1 MSFWRPLH
9 VVLALLAGFSATA
22 AAEVPEGPVVAG
34 FRVTHTLK
42 VGRAPHGIRFSPDGS
57 KALIVLAGEDKVAV
71 VDLGQMKVLNKLPAG
86 KLPLDLVALTPP
98 GGLPGQWVVSQFLN
112 GTTLVGMSETGQPVP
127 GPWTVGKG
135 PSLFTPDTVQGKTYI
150 TSEFADELT
159 LFDTRTAQVVGH
171 FPTCKQ
177 PYPADV
183 TPDGVLAFIPC
194 RGDGMVGVIDLLN
207 QKTAG
212 NVPVG
217 QKLEGG
223 ALTRDG
229 VSYLAA
235 SGGTN
240 EVVYVNTAA
249 YEVTARVAE
258 GIGPRPFS
266 VAVTLDGRYGL
277 VNNSGG
283 DTLSILDVGGR
294 RVLGRLKVGK
304 QPIVVRMHPDGRRV
318 LVANEVSDSLNVI
331 ELPPVPPAATPSPA
345 RPNEVIV
352 VGTIHGEHR
361 TSKRYSLDVLRN
373 LVRAIRPDF
382 VLAEIPPNR
391 FDKAHEQFLAGQTI
405 TEPRVRVFP
414 EYVDVMF
421 PLSKE
426 MGFQIIPTAGWNQ
439 PMHTFR
445 NEALKRL
452 SETPARAAEWKAYQ
466 EAQTKSEAA
475 LKAGGMSDDP
485 RYINSAAYDN
495 ALEIDLKVYATFDKD
510 LGTGG
515 WETINKAHFANIAR
529 ALDAHRGEGKRFLI
543 TYGAGHKGWFLRQLR
558 QRSDIKLVE
567 VAPFLKEK

>member
-1 MSFWRPLH
+1 MSFWRQLH
-9 VVLALLAGFSATA
+9 LMGLALLVGVPAAR
-22 AAEVPEGPVVAG
+22 AAEIPEGTAVAG

-42 VGRAPHGIRFSPDGS
+42 VGRAPHGIRFSPDGQ
-57 KALIVLAGEDKVAV
+57 KALVVLAGEGKVAV
-71 VDLGQMKVLNKLPAG
+71 VDLGPMKVLTKLPAG
-86 KLPLDLVALTPP
+86 KAPLDLVALNQ
-98 GGLPGQWVVSQFLN
+98 PGQWAVSQFAT
-112 GTTLVGMSETGQPVP
+112 GTSLIGMSETQQPAL
-127 GPWTVGKG
+127 GPWPVGKG

-159 LFDTRTAQVVGH
+159 LFDTRTAQVIGR
-171 FPTCKQ
+171 FPTGKN

-183 TPDGVLAFIPC
+183 TPDGVLAFVPC
-194 RGDGMVGVIDLLN
+194 RGDGTVTVIDLLN
-207 QKTAG
+207 QKTAAS
-212 NVPVG
+212 VPTG

-235 SGGTN
+235 SSATN

-258 GIGPRPFS
+258 GVGPRPFS
-266 VAVTLDGRYGL
+266 VAMTLDGRYGL
-277 VNNSGG
+277 INNAGS
-283 DTLSILDVGGR
+283 DTLSVLDVAGR
-294 RVLGRLKVGK
+294 RILGRLKVGK
-304 QPIVVRMHPDGRRV
+304 QPIVVRMHPDGGRV

-331 ELPPVPPAATPSPA
+331 ELPPAVPATAPNPA

-361 TSKRYSLDVLRN
+361 SSKRYSLDVLRS

-382 VLAEIPPNR
+382 VLAEISPNR
-391 FDKAHEQFLAGQTI
+391 FDKAHEQFLAGQPI

-426 MGFQIIPTAGWNQ
+426 MGFQIVPTAGWNQ

-452 SETPARAAEWKAYQ
+452 AQDPARAAEWKAYQ
-466 EAQTKSEAA
+466 EAQAKSEAA
-475 LKAGGMSDDP
+475 VKAGGGPDDP
-485 RYINSAAYDN
+485 RYLHSDAYDA
-495 ALEIDLKVYATFDKD
+495 ALEIELKVYSTFDKD
-510 LGTGG
+510 LGPGG
-515 WETINKAHFANIAR
+515 WETINAAHYANIAR

-558 QRSDIKLVE
+558 QRSDIKLLAVTS
-567 VAPFLKEK
+567 FLK

>member
-1 MSFWRPLH
+1 MFLRRQLH
-9 VVLALLAGFSATA
+9 LVVGLALLAGCSGAA
-22 AAEVPEGPVVAG
+22 AAEIPEGPAVAG
-34 FRVTHTLK
+34 FRVTHTLN
-42 VGRAPHGIRFSPDGS
+42 VGRAPHGIRFSPDGT
-57 KALIVLAGEDKVAV
+57 KALVVLAGEGKVAV
-71 VDLGQMKVLNKLPAG
+71 VDLGQMKVLTKLPAG
-86 KLPLDLVALTPP
+86 KAPLDLVALSPP
-98 GGLPGQWVVSQFLN
+98 GGKPGQWVVSQFGD
-112 GTTLVGMSETGQPVP
+112 GTSLIGMSETPQPAP
-127 GPWTVGKG
+127 GPWTLGKG

-159 LFDTRTAQVVGH
+159 LFDTRTSQIIGR
-171 FPTCKQ
+171 FPTGKQ

-183 TPDGVLAFIPC
+183 TPDGVLAFVPC
-194 RGDGMVGVIDLLN
+194 RGDGTVTVIDLLN
-207 QKTAG
+207 QKTAAT
-212 NVPVG
+212 VPVG

-240 EVVYVNTAA
+240 EVAYVNTGA

-258 GIGPRPFS
+258 GVGPRPFS

-277 VNNSGG
+277 INNSGG
-283 DTLSILDVGGR
+283 DTLSILDVAGR
-294 RVLGRLKVGK
+294 RILGRLKVGK

-331 ELPPVPPAATPSPA
+331 ELPPAPPTPTPSPA

-361 TSKRYSLDVLRN
+361 TSKHYGLEVLRN
-373 LVRAIRPDF
+373 LVRTVRPDF

-405 TEPRVRVFP
+405 TETRVRVFP

-439 PMHTFR
+439 AMHTFR

-452 SETPARAAEWKAYQ
+452 SQEPTRADEWKAY
-466 EAQTKSEAA
+466 EAAQAKSEAA
-475 LKAGGMSDDP
+475 IKAGGAPDDP
-485 RYINSAAYDN
+485 RYIHTDAYDN

-515 WETINKAHFANIAR
+515 WETINKAHYANIAR
-529 ALDAHRGEGKRFLI
+529 ALDAHRGEGKRILI
-543 TYGAGHKGWFLRQLR
+543 TYGSGHKGWFLRQLR
-558 QRSDIKLVE
+558 QRSDIKLLE
-567 VAPFLKEK
+567 VAPFLK